1 MPASALGLA
10 LAAAALHALWNLLL
24 ARERDTEAV
33 TAVALVVFVL
43 VLVPVAVPTWRVE
56 SAAIPYIAGS
66 AALEL
71 AYIALLAAA
80 YRRFELSLVYP
91 LARGLAPALA
101 LVVVLVAVGARPSVG
116 EAAGVLIVALGI
128 LLVRGVRR
136 SSRGSALA
144 ILIAATI
151 AGYTV
156 IDRYGIRHANAAPY
170 LLLVMAGPATVYAF

>member
-10 LAAAALHALWNLLL
+10 LAAASLHALWNLLL

-56 SAAIPYIAGS
+56 GAAVPYIAGS

-91 LARGLAPALA
+91 LARGLAPVFALA
-101 LVVVLVAVGARPSVG
+101 IVVVAAAARPSAG
-116 EAAGVLIVALGI
+116 EMAGVVVVAAGI
-128 LLVRGVRR
+128 LLVRGAGR
-136 SSRGSALA
+136 SARGAPLALT
-144 ILIAATI
+144 IAGAI

-156 IDRYGIRHANAAPY
+156 ADRYG
-170 LLLVMAGPATVYAF
+170 